1 VRILSF
7 VDRQRIDA
15 IVQAVADRLDG
26 EWLLVGG
33 SLVAL
38 WIEPRRTTEDVDL
51 VPVRGAKDARM
62 SLLGLASDL
71 GLPVEALN
79 SAADFFVERI
89 PNWTDEIEVLRKGRR
104 GTVYRPSPTLFLLLK
119 VRRLSEEDLRDCS
132 ALLDKAARESLPVD
146 SARVVRAMDTLPA
159 AEDEGVR
166 GRRRVLRTRLTS
178 G

>member
-1 VRILSF
+1 M
-7 VDRQRIDA
+7 DRQRIDA

-38 WIEPRRTTEDVDL
+38 WIDTRRTTEDVDL
-51 VPVRGAKDARM
+51 LPVRGAKDARM
-62 SLLGLASDL
+62 ALLGLAADL

-89 PNWTDEIEVLRKGRR
+89 PKWANEIEVLRKGKR

-119 VRRLSEEDLRDCS
+119 IRRLSEEDLADCL
-132 ALLDKAARESLPVD
+132 ALIDKAARESLAID
-146 SARVVRAMDTLPA
+146 AKRVLREIDALPA
-159 AEDEGVR
+159 PEDKGVR
-166 GRRRVLRTRLTS
+166 GRRDRLRARLRGQRS
-178 G
+178 PG

>member
-1 VRILSF
+1 MELDGR
-7 VDRQRIDA
+7 RIDS
-15 IVQAVADRLDG
+15 IVQAVADRLEG

-38 WIEPRRTTEDVDL
+38 WIDARRTTEDVDL
-51 VPVRGAKDARM
+51 VAVRGSKDSRFA
-62 SLLGLASDL
+62 LLGLAGDL

-89 PNWTDEIEVLRKGRR
+89 PKWTDEIEVLRTGKR

-119 VRRLSEEDLRDCS
+119 IRRLSAEDLADCL
-132 ALLDKAARESLPVD
+132 ALLDKAARESLPLDAGRVLRELD
-146 SARVVRAMDTLPA
+146 GLSAP
-159 AEDEGVR
+159 EDKGVR
-166 GRRRVLRTRLTS
+166 GRRDGLRARLTGLPPS

>member
-1 VRILSF
+1 M
-7 VDRQRIDA
+7 DRQRIDA

-38 WIEPRRTTEDVDL
+38 WIDGRRTTEDVDL
-51 VPVRGAKDARM
+51 VPVRGPKDARM
-62 SLLGLASDL
+62 ALLRLAADL

-89 PNWTDEIEVLRKGRR
+89 PRWTSEIELLRKGKR

-119 VRRLSEEDLRDCS
+119 IRRLSEEDLADCL
-132 ALLDKAARESLPVD
+132 ALLDKAAREALALD
-146 SARVVRAMDTLPA
+146 GARVLREMDVLPA
-159 AEDEGVR
+159 PEDRGVR
-166 GRRRVLRTRLTS
+166 GRREQLRKRLT
-178 G
+178 GLRPPG

>member
-1 VRILSF
+1 M
-7 VDRQRIDA
+7 DRQRIDTV
-15 IVQAVADRLDG
+15 VQAVADRLDG

-62 SLLGLASDL
+62 ALLGLAADL

-89 PNWTDEIEVLRKGRR
+89 PKWTSEIAVLRKGKR
-104 GTVYRPSPTLFLLLK
+104 GTIYRPSATLFLLLK
-119 VRRLSEEDLRDCS
+119 IRRLSEGDLSDCV
-132 ALLDKAARESLPVD
+132 ALFDKAAKESLPLD
-146 SARVVRAMDTLPA
+146 AARVLREIDALPEP
-159 AEDEGVR
+159 EDEGVR
-166 GRRRVLRTRLTS
+166 GRRDLLRKRLR
-178 G
+178 GGP

>member
-1 VRILSF
+1 M
-7 VDRQRIDA
+7 DRQRIDA
-15 IVQAVADRLDG
+15 VVQAVADRLDG

-38 WIEPRRTTEDVDL
+38 WIDARRTTEDVDL

-62 SLLGLASDL
+62 ELLGLAADL

-89 PNWTDEIEVLRKGRR
+89 PNWTQEIAILRPGRR

-119 VRRLSEEDLRDCS
+119 IRRLSEEDLADCL
-132 ALLDKAARESLPVD
+132 ALLEKASKESLPLD
-146 SARVVRAMDTLPA
+146 AARVLREIDALGAP
-159 AEDEGVR
+159 EDKGAR
-166 GRRRVLRTRLTS
+166 GRRARLRERLTARGPS

>member
-1 VRILSF
+1 M
-7 VDRQRIDA
+7 DRQRIDA
-15 IVQAVADRLDG
+15 VVQAVADRLDG

-38 WIEPRRTTEDVDL
+38 WIDTGRTTEDIDL
-51 VPVRGAKDARM
+51 VPVRGSKDARM
-62 SLLGLASDL
+62 ALLGLAADL

-89 PNWTDEIEVLRKGRR
+89 PKWTDEIVVLRKGKR

-119 VRRLSEEDLRDCS
+119 IRRMSEEDLADCLG
-132 ALLDKAARESLPVD
+132 LLDKTAKEALPLDAARVLREMESLP
-146 SARVVRAMDTLPA
+146 AHEER
-159 AEDEGVR
+159 GVR
-166 GRRRVLRTRLTS
+166 GRRDRLRKRLQTMASS